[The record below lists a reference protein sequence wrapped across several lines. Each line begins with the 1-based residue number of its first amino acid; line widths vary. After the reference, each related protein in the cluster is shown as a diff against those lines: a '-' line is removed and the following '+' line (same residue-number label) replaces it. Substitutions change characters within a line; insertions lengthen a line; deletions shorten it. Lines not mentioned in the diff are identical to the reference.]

1 MAYKN
6 RYIDVILHTETSAL
20 AQKSF
25 MRWTDG
31 VQKDWL
37 NLLQKLYDM
46 D

>member
-6 RYIDVILHTETSAL
+6 RYIDVTLHTEKSAM

-31 VQKDWL
+31 VQKRMIKFTPKTL
-37 NLLQKLYDM
+37 
-46 D
+46 